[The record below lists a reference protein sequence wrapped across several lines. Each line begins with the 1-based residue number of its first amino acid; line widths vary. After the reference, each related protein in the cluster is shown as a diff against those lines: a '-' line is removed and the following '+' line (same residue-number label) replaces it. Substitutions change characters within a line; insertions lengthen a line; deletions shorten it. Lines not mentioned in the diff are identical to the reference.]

1 MILEFGNYGF
11 IGHEGDKLTDFIN
24 TLSNGDK
31 RLVRLAVNLLDGST
45 VLDFYPTSDIE
56 VFPQELLDLIQ
67 NYVDG
72 EYIYIPRKECNRK
85 FLGET
90 TRSIRGTSIRNA
102 DIYKKYKEG
111 VSTKVLSEMYYL
123 SLKSIQKII
132 FEMKKGNE

>member
-1 MILEFGNYGF
+1 LP
-11 IGHEGDKLTDFIN
+11 K
-24 TLSNGDK
+24 
-31 RLVRLAVNLLDGST
+31 
-45 VLDFYPTSDIE
+45 
-56 VFPQELLDLIQ
+56 ELLDLIQ
-67 NYVDG
+67 NYVEG
-72 EYIYIPRKECNRK
+72 EYVYILRKECNRK

-90 TRSIRGTSIRNA
+90 TRSKRETSIRNA